1 MNKYRVERTLVV
13 VQDVEANSVAEA
25 MNMAEGSQDLT
36 AMTFV
41 DEIDVKVTEELKG
54 ASNGQS

>member
-25 MNMAEGSQDLT
+25 MNMAEGSQDLS
-36 AMTFV
+36 AMAYV
-41 DEIDVKVTEELKG
+41 DEIDVKVTEVTE
-54 ASNGQS
+54 

>member
-25 MNMAEGSQDLT
+25 MNMAEGNQDLS
-36 AMTFV
+36 AMVYV
-41 DEIDVKVTEELKG
+41 DEVDVKVTEELKG

>member
-25 MNMAEGSQDLT
+25 MHMAEGSQDLS
-36 AMTFV
+36 AMAYV
-41 DEIDVKVTEELKG
+41 DEIDVKVTEEIKG